1 VLPGAT
7 PGLGYLVAAAGA
19 GPLAEKR
26 TSTVKQ
32 SLSWPQRRFLVLLGL
47 PAFGIALA
55 YTLVTTYTPVL
66 ISQLSG
72 PAVTGLLIGGEG
84 LLALIIPVLVGGW
97 SDSLRSRFGGRLP
110 FVLAGAAIVV
120 TALLLLP
127 SGAGSLVW
135 IALALGGFFVG
146 YFVYY
151 APYYA
156 LYPDLVS
163 DEKRGRAQGFQGT
176 FRSAGLLLG
185 ISGGGFLLSVW
196 QPLPFVVGAAAVTV
210 VTAALF
216 AGVGRVGTT
225 GSGERVA
232 GSRNGFRTAWR
243 LVCGNRAIRLW
254 AVANA
259 CWEGAI
265 AALRTFVV
273 LYFTVGLGLSLQAA
287 SAALA
292 LVGAAALVAAPVAGV
307 LADRY
312 GPRPVMQIAVWL
324 FALGLIPA
332 LLTTNTAFLFAILP
346 VAFAAVVLMTLP
358 YALLMGLLP
367 EDSEHGVGASLFAFS
382 RGIGVIVGPLL
393 AGLGTQLLDP
403 VELLTFGETQGY
415 SSIFAVAMVLLLA
428 SVPLLRRVRSSPAA
442 TPSAP

>member
-1 VLPGAT
+1 MRSSRREAPTG
-7 PGLGYLVAAAGA
+7 
-19 GPLAEKR
+19 KR
-26 TSTVKQ
+26 ISTVKQ
-32 SLSWPQRRFLVLLGL
+32 SLSWPQRRFLFLLGM

-55 YTLVTTYTPVL
+55 YTLVTTYVPVL

-72 PAVTGLLIGGEG
+72 PAVTGILIGGEG

-97 SDSLRSRFGGRLP
+97 SDALRSRFGGRLP
-110 FVLAGAAIVV
+110 FVIVGAVIAVA
-120 TALLLLP
+120 ALLLLP

-135 IALALGGFFVG
+135 IAVALGGFFVG
-146 YFVYY
+146 YFIFY

-156 LYPDLVS
+156 LYPDLVP
-163 DEKRGRAQGFQGT
+163 EGTRGRAQGFQGT
-176 FRSAGLLLG
+176 FRSGGLLLG
-185 ISGGGFLLSVW
+185 ISGGGFMLSLW
-196 QPLPFVVGAAAVTV
+196 QPLPFVVGAAAITV

-216 AGVGRVGTT
+216 VGVRHRVGHP
-225 GSGERVA
+225 GGARIS
-232 GSRNGFRTAWR
+232 GSRNGFRAAWR
-243 LVCGNRAIRLW
+243 LVCGDRAIRLW
-254 AVANA
+254 AMANA

-273 LYFTVGLGLSLQAA
+273 LYFTVGLGMSLQTA

-307 LADRY
+307 LADRFE
-312 GPRPVMQIAVWL
+312 PRPVMQVAAWL

-332 LLTTNTAFLFAILP
+332 LLTTNTSFLFAILP

-367 EDSEHGVGASLFAFS
+367 EDGEHGVGASLFAFS
-382 RGIGVIVGPLL
+382 RGVGVIVGPLL

-403 VELLTFGETQGY
+403 VDVLTLGETNGY

-428 SVPLLRRVRSSPAA
+428 SIPLLRRVRTARAGHSYGATAA
-442 TPSAP
+442 GRGPR